1 MKIMKKISLF
11 IFALV
16 SMFAFTFGVS
26 ALDVND
32 EASLREALSKGGDV
46 KLTENI
52 TTSTKRIII
61 DKDVNLDLNGKTLT
75 SLIDVTSNKTLT
87 ISSSVEGGKFVALAN
102 EYSDEEKKDVKT
114 HYAIGADNAKV
125 IVNSGDVSSNDTQY
139 GFYALNGGTITI
151 NGGNHTTGNA
161 VLSGNNTT
169 GAMSFV
175 VNGGTLTTKYGPAIY
190 MAGPIDL
197 TITKGTINGGISL
210 RMGIVNISG
219 GVINAATTSL
229 DSPKEYFF
237 YSGNAW
243 FADALYV
250 YGGTYTTDIKG
261 QTNKLELNITG
272 GTFNVA
278 NGEGSPIAIYD
289 LGKVEQVMNVKV
301 SGAKL
306 TTDATTRTSF
316 DVINLKDLG
325 LVNDASET
333 YTCDKTKCNAG
344 GQTSTSTYGVYSNK
358 HILTTSNGTYTLK
371 PNVKVETDGVKFE
384 SNDAFSTEYT
394 LVVTPKSEDETK
406 AVTTK
411 LTEAYKD
418 NKKVAGLK
426 LISLHEINIVDGNDE
441 VVPMENGKYT
451 ISIPVAEDL
460 RNFKNYKV
468 IYVTE
473 AGEIQ
478 ETIDAKLV
486 NGKVVFTTTHLSTY
500 GVVGYNNVATKN
512 PATNDMNLAL
522 ILASL
527 GLASAGAVLVSRK
540 KLAKANR

>member
-11 IFALV
+11 IFALI

-114 HYAIGADNAKV
+114 YYAIGADNAKV

-139 GFYALNGGTITI
+139 GFYALNGGTIII

-278 NGEGSPIAIYD
+278 NGQGSPIAIYD

-325 LVNDASET
+325 LVKDASET

-344 GQTSTSTYGVYSNK
+344 NQTSTSTYGVYSNK

-371 PNVKVETDGVKFE
+371 PNVKAETDGVKFE
-384 SNDAFSTEYT
+384 SDDAFSTEYT
-394 LVVTPKSEDETK
+394 LVVAPKTEKEVKD
-406 AVTTK
+406 VTTK

-426 LISLHEINIVDGNDE
+426 LISLHEISMYLDNE

-451 ISIPVAEDL
+451 ISIPVAKDL

-468 IYVTE
+468 IYVNE
-473 AGEIQ
+473 AGVIQ

-486 NGKVVFTTTHLSTY
+486 DGKVVFTTTHLSTY
-500 GVVGYNNVATKN
+500 GVIGYNNPTMN
-512 PATNDMNLAL
+512 PETSDNIVTYAVILCASIFAL
-522 ILASL
+522 
-527 GLASAGAVLVSRK
+527 GSAVTLRK
-540 KLAKANR
+540 RYN

>member
-102 EYSDEEKKDVKT
+102 EYSDEEGKDVKT

-278 NGEGSPIAIYD
+278 NGQGSPIAIYD

-371 PNVKVETDGVKFE
+371 PNVKAETDGVKFE

-394 LVVTPKSEDETK
+394 LVVAPKTEKEVKD
-406 AVTTK
+406 VTTK

-500 GVVGYNNVATKN
+500 GVIGYNNPTTNPETSDNIVTYAVILCASIFALGSAVA
-512 PATNDMNLAL
+512 L
-522 ILASL
+522 
-527 GLASAGAVLVSRK
+527 RK
-540 KLAKANR
+540 RYN

>member
-102 EYSDEEKKDVKT
+102 EYSDEEGKDVKT

-229 DSPKEYFF
+229 DSQKEYFF

-278 NGEGSPIAIYD
+278 NGQGSPIAIYD

-371 PNVKVETDGVKFE
+371 PNVKAETDGVKFE

-394 LVVTPKSEDETK
+394 LVVAPKTEKEVKD
-406 AVTTK
+406 VTTK

-500 GVVGYNNVATKN
+500 GVIGYNNPTTNPETSDNIVTYAVILCASIFALGSAVA
-512 PATNDMNLAL
+512 L
-522 ILASL
+522 
-527 GLASAGAVLVSRK
+527 RK
-540 KLAKANR
+540 RYN

>member
-1 MKIMKKISLF
+1 MKKISLF
-11 IFALV
+11 IFALI

-102 EYSDEEKKDVKT
+102 EYSDEEKKDVET
-114 HYAIGADNAKV
+114 VYAVGADNAKV
-125 IVNSGDVSSNDTQY
+125 IVNSGDVSSNDKQY
-139 GFYALNGGTITI
+139 GFYALNDGTITI
-151 NGGNHTTGNA
+151 NGGNHTAGYA

-175 VNGGTLTTKYGPAIY
+175 INGGTLTTKYGPAIY

-219 GVINAATTSL
+219 GVINAATASL

-278 NGEGSPIAIYD
+278 NGQGSPIAIYD

-306 TTDATTRTSF
+306 TTNATTRTSF

-325 LVNDASET
+325 LVKDASET

-344 GQTSTSTYGVYSNK
+344 NQTSTSTYGVYSNK

-371 PNVKVETDGVKFE
+371 PNVKAETDGVKFE
-384 SNDAFSTEYT
+384 SDDAFSTEYT
-394 LVVTPKSEDETK
+394 LVVAPKTEKEVKD
-406 AVTTK
+406 VTTK

-426 LISLHEINIVDGNDE
+426 LISLHEISMYLDNE

-451 ISIPVAEDL
+451 ISIPVAENL

-468 IYVTE
+468 IYVNE
-473 AGEIQ
+473 DGEIQ

-500 GVVGYNNVATKN
+500 GVIGYNNPTMN
-512 PATNDMNLAL
+512 PETSDNIVTYAVILCASIFAL
-522 ILASL
+522 GSVVTL
-527 GLASAGAVLVSRK
+527 RK
-540 KLAKANR
+540 RYN

>member
-102 EYSDEEKKDVKT
+102 EYSDEEGKDVKT

-151 NGGNHTTGNA
+151 NGGNHTTGYA

-237 YSGNAW
+237 YNGNAW

-278 NGEGSPIAIYD
+278 NGQGSPIAIYD

-325 LVNDASET
+325 LVKDASET
-333 YTCDKTKCNAG
+333 YTCDKTKCNVG

-394 LVVTPKSEDETK
+394 LVVTPKTEKEVKD
-406 AVTTK
+406 VTTK

-426 LISLHEINIVDGNDE
+426 LINLYEINIVDGNDV
-441 VVPMENGKYT
+441 VVPMEDGKYT

-468 IYVTE
+468 IYVNE
-473 AGEIQ
+473 DGEIQ

-500 GVVGYNNVATKN
+500 GVIGYNNPTTNPETSDNIVTYAVILCASIFALGSAVA
-512 PATNDMNLAL
+512 L
-522 ILASL
+522 
-527 GLASAGAVLVSRK
+527 RK
-540 KLAKANR
+540 RYN

>member
-11 IFALV
+11 IFALI

-102 EYSDEEKKDVKT
+102 EYSDEEKKDVET
-114 HYAIGADNAKV
+114 VYAIGADNAKV
-125 IVNSGDVSSNDTQY
+125 IVNSGDVSSNDKQY
-139 GFYALNGGTITI
+139 GFYALNGGTIII
-151 NGGNHTTGNA
+151 NGGNHTTGSA

-169 GAMSFV
+169 GAMSFA

-219 GVINAATTSL
+219 GVINATTTSL

-272 GTFNVA
+272 GIFNVA
-278 NGEGSPIAIYD
+278 NGQGSPIAIYD

-325 LVNDASET
+325 LVKDASET

-344 GQTSTSTYGVYSNK
+344 NQTSTSTYGVYSNK

-371 PNVKVETDGVKFE
+371 PNVKAETDGVKFE
-384 SNDAFSTEYT
+384 SDDAFSTEYT
-394 LVVTPKSEDETK
+394 LVVAPKTEKEVKD
-406 AVTTK
+406 VTTK

-426 LISLHEINIVDGNDE
+426 LISLHEISMYLDNE

-451 ISIPVAEDL
+451 ISIPVAKDL

-468 IYVTE
+468 IYVNE

-486 NGKVVFTTTHLSTY
+486 DGKVVFTTTHLSTY
-500 GVVGYNNVATKN
+500 GVIGYNNPTMN
-512 PATNDMNLAL
+512 PETSDNIVTYAVILCASIFAL
-522 ILASL
+522 
-527 GLASAGAVLVSRK
+527 GSAVTLRK
-540 KLAKANR
+540 RYN

>member
-11 IFALV
+11 IFTLI

-102 EYSDEEKKDVKT
+102 EYSDEEGKDVKT

-151 NGGNHTTGNA
+151 NGGNHTTGYA

-175 VNGGTLTTKYGPAIY
+175 INGGTLTTKYGPAIY

-278 NGEGSPIAIYD
+278 NGQGSPIAIYD

-325 LVNDASET
+325 LVKDASET
-333 YTCDKTKCNAG
+333 YTCDKTKCNVG

-371 PNVKVETDGVKFE
+371 PNVKVENDGVKFE

-394 LVVTPKSEDETK
+394 LVVTPKTEKEVKD
-406 AVTTK
+406 VTTK

-426 LISLHEINIVDGNDE
+426 LINLYEINIVDGNDV
-441 VVPMENGKYT
+441 VVPMEDGKYT

-468 IYVTE
+468 IYVNND
-473 AGEIQ
+473 GEIQ

-500 GVVGYNNVATKN
+500 GVIGYNNPTTN
-512 PATNDMNLAL
+512 PETSDNIVTYAVILCASIFAL
-522 ILASL
+522 
-527 GLASAGAVLVSRK
+527 GSAVTLRK
-540 KLAKANR
+540 RYN

>member
-11 IFALV
+11 IFALI

-32 EASLREALSKGGDV
+32 EASLRKALSKGGDV

-114 HYAIGADNAKV
+114 YYAIGADNAKV

-139 GFYALNGGTITI
+139 GFYVLNGGTIII

-278 NGEGSPIAIYD
+278 NGQGSPIAIYD

-325 LVNDASET
+325 LVKDASET

-344 GQTSTSTYGVYSNK
+344 NQTSTSTYGVYSNK

-371 PNVKVETDGVKFE
+371 PNVKAETDGVKFE
-384 SNDAFSTEYT
+384 SDDAFSTEYT
-394 LVVTPKSEDETK
+394 LVVAPKTEKEVKD
-406 AVTTK
+406 VTTK

-426 LISLHEINIVDGNDE
+426 LISLHEISMYLDNE

-451 ISIPVAEDL
+451 ISIPVAKDL

-468 IYVTE
+468 IYVNE

-486 NGKVVFTTTHLSTY
+486 DGKVVFITTHLSTY
-500 GVVGYNNVATKN
+500 GVIGYNNPTMN
-512 PATNDMNLAL
+512 PETSDNIVTYAVILCASIFAL
-522 ILASL
+522 
-527 GLASAGAVLVSRK
+527 GSAVTLRK
-540 KLAKANR
+540 RYN

>member
-102 EYSDEEKKDVKT
+102 EYSDEEGKDVKT

-151 NGGNHTTGNA
+151 NGGNHTTGYA

-175 VNGGTLTTKYGPAIY
+175 INGGTLTTKYGPAIY

-278 NGEGSPIAIYD
+278 NGQGSPIAIYD

-325 LVNDASET
+325 LVKDASET
-333 YTCDKTKCNAG
+333 YTCDKTKCNVG

-426 LISLHEINIVDGNDE
+426 LINLYEINIVDGNDV
-441 VVPMENGKYT
+441 VVPMEDGKYT

-468 IYVTE
+468 IYVNE
-473 AGEIQ
+473 DGEIQ

-500 GVVGYNNVATKN
+500 GVIGYNNPTMNPETSDNIVTYAVILCTSIFALGSAVA
-512 PATNDMNLAL
+512 L
-522 ILASL
+522 
-527 GLASAGAVLVSRK
+527 RK
-540 KLAKANR
+540 RYN

>member
-11 IFALV
+11 IFALI

-102 EYSDEEKKDVKT
+102 EYSDEEKKDVET
-114 HYAIGADNAKV
+114 VYAIGADNAKV
-125 IVNSGDVSSNDTQY
+125 IVNSGDVSSNDKQY
-139 GFYALNGGTITI
+139 GFYALNGGTIII
-151 NGGNHTTGNA
+151 NGGNHTTGSA

-169 GAMSFV
+169 GAMSFA

-210 RMGIVNISG
+210 RMGLVNISG

-278 NGEGSPIAIYD
+278 NGQGSPIAIYD

-306 TTDATTRTSF
+306 TTNATTRTSF

-325 LVNDASET
+325 LVKDASET
-333 YTCDKTKCNAG
+333 YTCDKTKCKAG
-344 GQTSTSTYGVYSNK
+344 TQTSTSTYGVYSNK

-371 PNVKVETDGVKFE
+371 PNVKAETDGVKFE
-384 SNDAFSTEYT
+384 SDDAFSTEYT
-394 LVVTPKSEDETK
+394 LVVAPKTEKEVKD
-406 AVTTK
+406 VTTK

-426 LISLHEINIVDGNDE
+426 LISLHEISMYLDNE

-451 ISIPVAEDL
+451 ISIPVAKDL

-468 IYVTE
+468 IYVNE

-486 NGKVVFTTTHLSTY
+486 DGKVVFTTTHLSTY
-500 GVVGYNNVATKN
+500 GVIGYNNPTMN
-512 PATNDMNLAL
+512 PETSDNIVTYAVILCASIFAL
-522 ILASL
+522 
-527 GLASAGAVLVSRK
+527 GSAVTLRK
-540 KLAKANR
+540 RYN

>member
-1 MKIMKKISLF
+1 MKKISLF
-11 IFALV
+11 IFALI

-32 EASLREALSKGGDV
+32 ETSLREALSKGGDV

-102 EYSDEEKKDVKT
+102 EYSDEEKKDVET
-114 HYAIGADNAKV
+114 GYAIGADNAKV

-151 NGGNHTTGNA
+151 NGGNHTTGYA

-237 YSGNAW
+237 YNGNAW

-278 NGEGSPIAIYD
+278 NGQGSPIAIYD

-325 LVNDASET
+325 LVKDASET
-333 YTCDKTKCNAG
+333 YTCDKTKCNVG

-394 LVVTPKSEDETK
+394 LVVTPKTEKEVKD
-406 AVTTK
+406 VTTK

-451 ISIPVAEDL
+451 ISIPVAENL

-468 IYVTE
+468 IYVNE

-486 NGKVVFTTTHLSTY
+486 DGKVVFTTTHLSTY
-500 GVVGYNNVATKN
+500 GVIGYNNPTMN
-512 PATNDMNLAL
+512 PETSDNIVTYAVILCASIFAL
-522 ILASL
+522 
-527 GLASAGAVLVSRK
+527 GSAVTLRK
-540 KLAKANR
+540 RYN

>member
-102 EYSDEEKKDVKT
+102 EYSDEEGKDVKT

-278 NGEGSPIAIYD
+278 NGQGSPIAIYD

-371 PNVKVETDGVKFE
+371 PNVKAETDGVKFE
-384 SNDAFSTEYT
+384 SADAFSTEYT
-394 LVVTPKSEDETK
+394 LVVAPKTEKEVKD
-406 AVTTK
+406 VTTK

-451 ISIPVAEDL
+451 ISIPVAKDL

-468 IYVTE
+468 IYVNE

-486 NGKVVFTTTHLSTY
+486 DGKVVFTTTHLSTY
-500 GVVGYNNVATKN
+500 GVIGYNNPTTN
-512 PATNDMNLAL
+512 PETSDNIVTYAVILCASIFAL
-522 ILASL
+522 
-527 GLASAGAVLVSRK
+527 GSAVTLRK
-540 KLAKANR
+540 RYN

>member
-1 MKIMKKISLF
+1 MKKISLF
-11 IFALV
+11 IFALI

-102 EYSDEEKKDVKT
+102 EYSDEEKKDVET
-114 HYAIGADNAKV
+114 VYAIGADNAKV
-125 IVNSGDVSSNDTQY
+125 IVNSGDVSSNDKQY
-139 GFYALNGGTITI
+139 GFYALNGGTIII
-151 NGGNHTTGNA
+151 NGGNHTTGSA

-169 GAMSFV
+169 GAMSFA

-278 NGEGSPIAIYD
+278 NGQGSPIAIYD

-306 TTDATTRTSF
+306 TTNATTRTSF

-325 LVNDASET
+325 LVKDASET

-344 GQTSTSTYGVYSNK
+344 NQTSTSTYGVYSNK

-371 PNVKVETDGVKFE
+371 PNVKAETDGVKFE
-384 SNDAFSTEYT
+384 SDDAFSTEYT
-394 LVVTPKSEDETK
+394 LVVAPKTEKEVKD
-406 AVTTK
+406 VTTK

-426 LISLHEINIVDGNDE
+426 LISLHEISMYLDNE

-451 ISIPVAEDL
+451 ISIPVAKDL

-468 IYVTE
+468 IYVNE

-486 NGKVVFTTTHLSTY
+486 DGKVVFTTTHLSTY
-500 GVVGYNNVATKN
+500 GVIGYNNPTMN
-512 PATNDMNLAL
+512 PETSDNIVTYAVILCASIFAL
-522 ILASL
+522 
-527 GLASAGAVLVSRK
+527 GSAVTLRK
-540 KLAKANR
+540 RYN

>member
-11 IFALV
+11 IFALI

-32 EASLREALSKGGDV
+32 EASLREVLSKGGDV

-102 EYSDEEKKDVKT
+102 EYSDEEKKDVET
-114 HYAIGADNAKV
+114 GYAIGADNAKV

-151 NGGNHTTGNA
+151 NGGNHTTGYA

-278 NGEGSPIAIYD
+278 NGQGSPIAIYD

-325 LVNDASET
+325 LVKDASET
-333 YTCDKTKCNAG
+333 YTCDKTKCNVG

-371 PNVKVETDGVKFE
+371 PNVKAETDGVKFE
-384 SNDAFSTEYT
+384 SADAFSTEYT
-394 LVVTPKSEDETK
+394 LVVAPKTEKEVKD
-406 AVTTK
+406 VTTK

-426 LISLHEINIVDGNDE
+426 LISLHEISMYLDNE

-451 ISIPVAEDL
+451 ISIPVAKDL

-468 IYVTE
+468 IYVNE

-486 NGKVVFTTTHLSTY
+486 DGKVVFTTTHLSTY
-500 GVVGYNNVATKN
+500 GVIGYNNPTMN
-512 PATNDMNLAL
+512 PETSDNIVTYAVILCASIFAL
-522 ILASL
+522 
-527 GLASAGAVLVSRK
+527 GSAVTLRK
-540 KLAKANR
+540 RYN

>member
-102 EYSDEEKKDVKT
+102 EYSDEEGKDVKT

-151 NGGNHTTGNA
+151 NGGNHTTGYA

-175 VNGGTLTTKYGPAIY
+175 VNGGTLTTKYGPAIF

-325 LVNDASET
+325 LVKDASET

-406 AVTTK
+406 TVTDK

-426 LISLHEINIVDGNDE
+426 LINLYEINIVDGNDV
-441 VVPMENGKYT
+441 VVPMEDGKYT

-468 IYVTE
+468 IYVNND
-473 AGEIQ
+473 GEIQ

-500 GVVGYNNVATKN
+500 GVIGYNNPTTNPETSDNIVTYAVILCASIFALGSAVA
-512 PATNDMNLAL
+512 L
-522 ILASL
+522 
-527 GLASAGAVLVSRK
+527 RK
-540 KLAKANR
+540 RYN

>member
-1 MKIMKKISLF
+1 
-11 IFALV
+11 
-16 SMFAFTFGVS
+16 
-26 ALDVND
+26 
-32 EASLREALSKGGDV
+32 
-46 KLTENI
+46 
-52 TTSTKRIII
+52 
-61 DKDVNLDLNGKTLT
+61 
-75 SLIDVTSNKTLT
+75 
-87 ISSSVEGGKFVALAN
+87 
-102 EYSDEEKKDVKT
+102 
-114 HYAIGADNAKV
+114 
-125 IVNSGDVSSNDTQY
+125 
-139 GFYALNGGTITI
+139 
-151 NGGNHTTGNA
+151 
-161 VLSGNNTT
+161 
-169 GAMSFV
+169 MSFA

-278 NGEGSPIAIYD
+278 NGQGSPIAIYD

-333 YTCDKTKCNAG
+333 YTCDKTKCKAG
-344 GQTSTSTYGVYSNK
+344 TQTSTSTYGVYSNK

-371 PNVKVETDGVKFE
+371 PNVKAETDGVKFE
-384 SNDAFSTEYT
+384 SDDAFSTEYT
-394 LVVTPKSEDETK
+394 LVVAPKTEKEVKD
-406 AVTTK
+406 VTTK

-426 LISLHEINIVDGNDE
+426 LISLHEISMYLDNE
-441 VVPMENGKYT
+441 VVPMEDGKYT
-451 ISIPVAEDL
+451 ISIPVAKDL

-468 IYVTE
+468 IYVNE

-486 NGKVVFTTTHLSTY
+486 DGKVVFTTTHLSTY
-500 GVVGYNNVATKN
+500 GVIGYNNPTMN
-512 PATNDMNLAL
+512 PETSDNIVTYAVILCASIFAL
-522 ILASL
+522 
-527 GLASAGAVLVSRK
+527 GSAVTLRK
-540 KLAKANR
+540 RYN

>member
-102 EYSDEEKKDVKT
+102 EYSDEEEKDVKT

-278 NGEGSPIAIYD
+278 NGQGSPIAIYD

-371 PNVKVETDGVKFE
+371 PNVKAETDGVKFE
-384 SNDAFSTEYT
+384 SADAFSTEYT
-394 LVVTPKSEDETK
+394 LVVAPKTEKEVKD
-406 AVTTK
+406 VTTK

-451 ISIPVAEDL
+451 ISIPVAKDL

-468 IYVTE
+468 IYVNE

-486 NGKVVFTTTHLSTY
+486 DGKVVFTTTHLSTY
-500 GVVGYNNVATKN
+500 GVIGYNNPTTN
-512 PATNDMNLAL
+512 PETSDNIVTYAVILCASIFAL
-522 ILASL
+522 
-527 GLASAGAVLVSRK
+527 GSAVTLRK
-540 KLAKANR
+540 RYN

>member
-11 IFALV
+11 IFALI

-52 TTSTKRIII
+52 TTYTKRIII

-114 HYAIGADNAKV
+114 YYAIGADNAKV

-139 GFYALNGGTITI
+139 GFYALNGGTIII

-278 NGEGSPIAIYD
+278 NGQGSPIAIYD

-301 SGAKL
+301 SGTKL

-325 LVNDASET
+325 LVKDASET

-344 GQTSTSTYGVYSNK
+344 NQTSTSTYGVYSNK

-371 PNVKVETDGVKFE
+371 PNVKAETDGVKFE
-384 SNDAFSTEYT
+384 SDDAFSTEYT
-394 LVVTPKSEDETK
+394 LVVAPKTEKEVKDV
-406 AVTTK
+406 ATK

-426 LISLHEINIVDGNDE
+426 LISLHEISMYLDNE

-451 ISIPVAEDL
+451 ISIPVAKDL

-468 IYVTE
+468 IYVNE

-486 NGKVVFTTTHLSTY
+486 DGKVVFTTTHLSTY
-500 GVVGYNNVATKN
+500 GVIGYNNPTMN
-512 PATNDMNLAL
+512 PETSDNIVTYAVILCASIFAL
-522 ILASL
+522 
-527 GLASAGAVLVSRK
+527 GSAVTLRK
-540 KLAKANR
+540 RYN

>member
-1 MKIMKKISLF
+1 MKKISLF

-102 EYSDEEKKDVKT
+102 EYSDEEGKDVKT

-139 GFYALNGGTITI
+139 GFYALNGGTIII

-278 NGEGSPIAIYD
+278 NGQGSPIAIYD

-325 LVNDASET
+325 LVKDASET

-344 GQTSTSTYGVYSNK
+344 NQTSTSTYGVYSNK

-371 PNVKVETDGVKFE
+371 PNVKAETDGVKFE
-384 SNDAFSTEYT
+384 SDDAFSTEYT
-394 LVVTPKSEDETK
+394 LVVAPKTEKEVKD
-406 AVTTK
+406 VTTK

-426 LISLHEINIVDGNDE
+426 LISLHEISMYLDNE

-451 ISIPVAEDL
+451 ISIPVAKDL

-468 IYVTE
+468 IYVNE

-486 NGKVVFTTTHLSTY
+486 DGKVVFTTTHLSTY
-500 GVVGYNNVATKN
+500 GVIGYNNPTMN
-512 PATNDMNLAL
+512 PETSDNIVTYAVILCASIFAL
-522 ILASL
+522 
-527 GLASAGAVLVSRK
+527 GSAVTLRK
-540 KLAKANR
+540 RYN

>member
-11 IFALV
+11 VFALV

-473 AGEIQ
+473 AGEIE

-500 GVVGYNNVATKN
+500 GVIGYNNPTTNPETSDNIVTYAVILCASIFALGSAVA
-512 PATNDMNLAL
+512 L
-522 ILASL
+522 
-527 GLASAGAVLVSRK
+527 RK
-540 KLAKANR
+540 RYN

>member
-102 EYSDEEKKDVKT
+102 EYSDEEGKDVKT

-278 NGEGSPIAIYD
+278 NGQGSPIAIYD

-371 PNVKVETDGVKFE
+371 PNVKAETDGVKFE

-394 LVVTPKSEDETK
+394 LVVAPKTEKEVKD
-406 AVTTK
+406 VTTK

-486 NGKVVFTTTHLSTY
+486 DGKVVFTTTHLSTY
-500 GVVGYNNVATKN
+500 GVIGYNNPTTNPETSDNIVTYAVILCTSIFALGSAVA
-512 PATNDMNLAL
+512 L
-522 ILASL
+522 
-527 GLASAGAVLVSRK
+527 RK
-540 KLAKANR
+540 RYN

>member
-1 MKIMKKISLF
+1 MKIMKRISLF

-102 EYSDEEKKDVKT
+102 EYSDEEKKDVET
-114 HYAIGADNAKV
+114 VYAIGADNAKV

-371 PNVKVETDGVKFE
+371 PNVKAETDGVKFE

-394 LVVTPKSEDETK
+394 LVVAPKTEKEVKD
-406 AVTTK
+406 VTTK

-426 LISLHEINIVDGNDE
+426 LINLYEINIVDGNDE

-451 ISIPVAEDL
+451 ISIPVAENL

-468 IYVTE
+468 IYVNE

-486 NGKVVFTTTHLSTY
+486 DGKVVFTTTHLSTY
-500 GVVGYNNVATKN
+500 GVIGYNNPTMNPETSDNIVTYAVILCASIFALGSAVA
-512 PATNDMNLAL
+512 L
-522 ILASL
+522 
-527 GLASAGAVLVSRK
+527 RK
-540 KLAKANR
+540 RYN

>member
-11 IFALV
+11 IFALI

-75 SLIDVTSNKTLT
+75 SLIDVTSNKTLA

-114 HYAIGADNAKV
+114 YYAIGADNAKV

-139 GFYALNGGTITI
+139 GFYALNGGTIII

-278 NGEGSPIAIYD
+278 NGQGSPIAIYD

-325 LVNDASET
+325 LVKDASET

-344 GQTSTSTYGVYSNK
+344 NQTSTSTYGVYSNK

-371 PNVKVETDGVKFE
+371 PNVKAETDGVKFE
-384 SNDAFSTEYT
+384 SDDAFSTEYT
-394 LVVTPKSEDETK
+394 LVVAPKTEKEVKD
-406 AVTTK
+406 VTTK

-426 LISLHEINIVDGNDE
+426 LISLHEISMYLDNE

-451 ISIPVAEDL
+451 ISIPVAKDL

-468 IYVTE
+468 IYVNE

-486 NGKVVFTTTHLSTY
+486 DGKVVFTTTHLSTY
-500 GVVGYNNVATKN
+500 GVIGYNNPTMN
-512 PATNDMNLAL
+512 PETSDNIVTYAVILCASIFAL
-522 ILASL
+522 
-527 GLASAGAVLVSRK
+527 GSAVTLRK
-540 KLAKANR
+540 RYN

>member
-11 IFALV
+11 IFALI

-114 HYAIGADNAKV
+114 YYAIGADNAKV

-139 GFYALNGGTITI
+139 GFYALNGGTIII

-278 NGEGSPIAIYD
+278 NGQGSPIAIYD

-325 LVNDASET
+325 LVKDASET

-344 GQTSTSTYGVYSNK
+344 NQTSTSTYGVYSNK

-371 PNVKVETDGVKFE
+371 PNVKAETDGVKFE
-384 SNDAFSTEYT
+384 SDDAFSTEYT
-394 LVVTPKSEDETK
+394 LVVAPKTEKEVKD
-406 AVTTK
+406 VTTK

-426 LISLHEINIVDGNDE
+426 LISLHEISMYLDNE
-441 VVPMENGKYT
+441 VVPMEDGKYT
-451 ISIPVAEDL
+451 ISIPVAKDL

-468 IYVTE
+468 IYVNE

-486 NGKVVFTTTHLSTY
+486 DGKVVFTTTHLSTY
-500 GVVGYNNVATKN
+500 GVIGYNNPTMN
-512 PATNDMNLAL
+512 PETSDNIVTYAVILCASIFAL
-522 ILASL
+522 
-527 GLASAGAVLVSRK
+527 GSAVTLRK
-540 KLAKANR
+540 RYN

>member
-1 MKIMKKISLF
+1 MKKISLF
-11 IFALV
+11 IFALI

-32 EASLREALSKGGDV
+32 ETSLREALSKGGDV

-102 EYSDEEKKDVKT
+102 EYSDEEKKDVET
-114 HYAIGADNAKV
+114 GYAIGADNAKV

-151 NGGNHTTGNA
+151 NGGNHTTGYA

-278 NGEGSPIAIYD
+278 NGQGSPIAIYD

-325 LVNDASET
+325 LVKDASET
-333 YTCDKTKCNAG
+333 YTCDKTKCNVG

-371 PNVKVETDGVKFE
+371 PNVKAETDGVKFE
-384 SNDAFSTEYT
+384 SADAFSTEYT
-394 LVVTPKSEDETK
+394 LVVAPKTEKEVKD
-406 AVTTK
+406 VTTK

-426 LISLHEINIVDGNDE
+426 LISLHEISMYLDNE

-451 ISIPVAEDL
+451 ISIPVAKDL

-468 IYVTE
+468 IYVNE

-486 NGKVVFTTTHLSTY
+486 DGKVVFTTTHLSTY
-500 GVVGYNNVATKN
+500 GVIGYNNPTMN
-512 PATNDMNLAL
+512 PETSDNIVTYAVILCASIFAL
-522 ILASL
+522 
-527 GLASAGAVLVSRK
+527 GSAVTLRK
-540 KLAKANR
+540 RYN

>member
-500 GVVGYNNVATKN
+500 GVIGYNNPTTNPETSDNIVTYAVILCASIFALGSAVA
-512 PATNDMNLAL
+512 L
-522 ILASL
+522 
-527 GLASAGAVLVSRK
+527 RK
-540 KLAKANR
+540 RYN

>member
-1 MKIMKKISLF
+1 MKIMKRISLF

-26 ALDVND
+26 ALVVND

-371 PNVKVETDGVKFE
+371 PNVKAETDGVKFE

-394 LVVTPKSEDETK
+394 LVVAPKTEKEVKD
-406 AVTTK
+406 VTTK

-426 LISLHEINIVDGNDE
+426 LINLYEINIVDGNDE

-451 ISIPVAEDL
+451 ISIPVAENL

-468 IYVTE
+468 IYVNE

-486 NGKVVFTTTHLSTY
+486 DGKVVFTTTHLSTY
-500 GVVGYNNVATKN
+500 GVIGYNNPTTNPETSDNIVTYAVILCASIFALGSAVA
-512 PATNDMNLAL
+512 L
-522 ILASL
+522 
-527 GLASAGAVLVSRK
+527 RK
-540 KLAKANR
+540 RYN

>member
-306 TTDATTRTSF
+306 TTDATTKTSF

-473 AGEIQ
+473 AGEIE

-500 GVVGYNNVATKN
+500 GVIGYNNPTTNPETSDNIVTYAVILCASIFALGSAVA
-512 PATNDMNLAL
+512 L
-522 ILASL
+522 
-527 GLASAGAVLVSRK
+527 RK
-540 KLAKANR
+540 RYN

>member
-11 IFALV
+11 IFALI

-102 EYSDEEKKDVKT
+102 EYSDEEKKDVET
-114 HYAIGADNAKV
+114 GYAIGADNAKV

-151 NGGNHTTGNA
+151 NGGNHTTGYA

-237 YSGNAW
+237 YNGNAW

-278 NGEGSPIAIYD
+278 NGQGSPIAIYD

-306 TTDATTRTSF
+306 TTDAITRTSF

-325 LVNDASET
+325 LVKDASET
-333 YTCDKTKCNAG
+333 YTCDKTKCNVG

-394 LVVTPKSEDETK
+394 LVVTPKTEKEVKD
-406 AVTTK
+406 VTTK

-426 LISLHEINIVDGNDE
+426 LINLYEINIVDGNDV
-441 VVPMENGKYT
+441 VVPMEDGKYT

-468 IYVTE
+468 IYVNND
-473 AGEIQ
+473 GEIQ

-500 GVVGYNNVATKN
+500 GVIGYNNPTTN
-512 PATNDMNLAL
+512 PETSDNIVTYAVILCASIFAL
-522 ILASL
+522 
-527 GLASAGAVLVSRK
+527 GSAVTLRK
-540 KLAKANR
+540 RYN

>member
-1 MKIMKKISLF
+1 MKKISLF
-11 IFALV
+11 IFALI

-32 EASLREALSKGGDV
+32 ETSLREALSKGGDV

-114 HYAIGADNAKV
+114 GYAIGADNAKV

-151 NGGNHTTGNA
+151 NGGNHTTGYA

-278 NGEGSPIAIYD
+278 NGQGSPIAIYD

-325 LVNDASET
+325 LVKDASET
-333 YTCDKTKCNAG
+333 YTCDKTKCNVG

-371 PNVKVETDGVKFE
+371 PNVKAETDGVKFE
-384 SNDAFSTEYT
+384 SADAFSTEYT
-394 LVVTPKSEDETK
+394 LVVAPKTEKEVKD
-406 AVTTK
+406 VTTK

-426 LISLHEINIVDGNDE
+426 LISLHEISMYLDNE

-451 ISIPVAEDL
+451 ISIPVAKDL

-468 IYVTE
+468 IYVNE

-486 NGKVVFTTTHLSTY
+486 DGKVVFTTTHLSTY
-500 GVVGYNNVATKN
+500 GVIGYNNPTMN
-512 PATNDMNLAL
+512 PETSDNIVTYAVILCASIFAL
-522 ILASL
+522 
-527 GLASAGAVLVSRK
+527 GSAVTLRK
-540 KLAKANR
+540 RYN

>member
-102 EYSDEEKKDVKT
+102 EYSDEEGKDVKT

-151 NGGNHTTGNA
+151 NGGNHTTGYA

-175 VNGGTLTTKYGPAIY
+175 INGGTLTTKYGPAIY

-278 NGEGSPIAIYD
+278 NGQGSPIAIYD

-325 LVNDASET
+325 LVKDASET
-333 YTCDKTKCNAG
+333 YTCDKTKCNVG

-394 LVVTPKSEDETK
+394 LVVTPKTEKEVKD
-406 AVTTK
+406 VTTK

-426 LISLHEINIVDGNDE
+426 LINLYEINIVDGNDV
-441 VVPMENGKYT
+441 VVPMEDGKYT

-468 IYVTE
+468 IYVNND
-473 AGEIQ
+473 GEIQ

-500 GVVGYNNVATKN
+500 GVIGYNNPTTN
-512 PATNDMNLAL
+512 PETSDNIVTYAVILCASIFAL
-522 ILASL
+522 
-527 GLASAGAVLVSRK
+527 GSAVTLRK
-540 KLAKANR
+540 RYN

>member
-11 IFALV
+11 IFTLI

-102 EYSDEEKKDVKT
+102 EYSDEEGKDVKT

-151 NGGNHTTGNA
+151 NGGNHTTGYA

-175 VNGGTLTTKYGPAIY
+175 INGGTLTTKYGPAIY

-278 NGEGSPIAIYD
+278 NGQGSPIAIYD

-325 LVNDASET
+325 LVKDASET
-333 YTCDKTKCNAG
+333 YTCDKTKCNVG

-394 LVVTPKSEDETK
+394 LVVTPKTEKEVKD
-406 AVTTK
+406 VTTK

-426 LISLHEINIVDGNDE
+426 LINLYEINIVDGNDV
-441 VVPMENGKYT
+441 VVPMEDGKYT

-468 IYVTE
+468 IYVNND
-473 AGEIQ
+473 GEIQ

-500 GVVGYNNVATKN
+500 GVIGYNNPTTN
-512 PATNDMNLAL
+512 PETSDNIVTYAVILCASIFAL
-522 ILASL
+522 
-527 GLASAGAVLVSRK
+527 GSAVTLRK
-540 KLAKANR
+540 RYN

>member
-11 IFALV
+11 IFTLI

-102 EYSDEEKKDVKT
+102 EYSDEEKKDVET
-114 HYAIGADNAKV
+114 VYAIGADNAKV
-125 IVNSGDVSSNDTQY
+125 IVNSGDVSSNDKQY
-139 GFYALNGGTITI
+139 GFYALNGGTIII
-151 NGGNHTTGNA
+151 NGGNHTTGSA

-169 GAMSFV
+169 GAMSFA

-278 NGEGSPIAIYD
+278 NGQGSPIAIYD

-325 LVNDASET
+325 LVKDASET

-344 GQTSTSTYGVYSNK
+344 NQTSTSTYGVYSNK

-371 PNVKVETDGVKFE
+371 PNVKAETDGVKFE
-384 SNDAFSTEYT
+384 SDDAFSTEYT
-394 LVVTPKSEDETK
+394 LVVAPKTEKEVKD
-406 AVTTK
+406 VTTK

-426 LISLHEINIVDGNDE
+426 LISLHEISMYLDNE

-451 ISIPVAEDL
+451 ISIPVAKDL

-468 IYVTE
+468 IYVNE

-486 NGKVVFTTTHLSTY
+486 DGKVVFTTTHLSTY
-500 GVVGYNNVATKN
+500 GVIGYNNPTMN
-512 PATNDMNLAL
+512 PETSDNIVTYAVILCASIFAL
-522 ILASL
+522 
-527 GLASAGAVLVSRK
+527 GSAVTLRK
-540 KLAKANR
+540 RYN

>member
-102 EYSDEEKKDVKT
+102 EYSDEEGKDVKT

-151 NGGNHTTGNA
+151 NGGNHTTGYA

-175 VNGGTLTTKYGPAIY
+175 INGGTLTTKYGPAIY

-278 NGEGSPIAIYD
+278 NGQGSPIAIYD

-325 LVNDASET
+325 LVKDASET
-333 YTCDKTKCNAG
+333 YTCDKTKCNVG

-426 LISLHEINIVDGNDE
+426 LINLYEINIVDGNDV
-441 VVPMENGKYT
+441 VVPMEDGKYT

-468 IYVTE
+468 IYVNND
-473 AGEIQ
+473 GEIQ

-500 GVVGYNNVATKN
+500 GVIGYNNPTTN
-512 PATNDMNLAL
+512 PETSDNIVTYAVILCASIFAL
-522 ILASL
+522 
-527 GLASAGAVLVSRK
+527 GSAVTLRK
-540 KLAKANR
+540 RYN

>member
-16 SMFAFTFGVS
+16 SMFALTFGVS

-102 EYSDEEKKDVKT
+102 EYSDEEGKDVKT

-151 NGGNHTTGNA
+151 NGGNHTTGYA

-237 YSGNAW
+237 YNGNAW

-278 NGEGSPIAIYD
+278 NGQGSPIAIYD

-325 LVNDASET
+325 LVKDASET
-333 YTCDKTKCNAG
+333 YTCDKTKCNVG

-394 LVVTPKSEDETK
+394 LVVTPKTEKEVKD
-406 AVTTK
+406 VTTK

-426 LISLHEINIVDGNDE
+426 LINLYEINIVDGNDV
-441 VVPMENGKYT
+441 VVPMEDGKYT

-500 GVVGYNNVATKN
+500 GVIGYNNPTTNPETSDNIVTYAVILCASIFALGSAVA
-512 PATNDMNLAL
+512 L
-522 ILASL
+522 
-527 GLASAGAVLVSRK
+527 RK
-540 KLAKANR
+540 RYN

>member
-1 MKIMKKISLF
+1 MKKISLF

-102 EYSDEEKKDVKT
+102 EYSDEEGKDVKT

-500 GVVGYNNVATKN
+500 GVIGYNNPTTNPETSDNIVTYAVILCASIFALGSAVA
-512 PATNDMNLAL
+512 L
-522 ILASL
+522 
-527 GLASAGAVLVSRK
+527 RK
-540 KLAKANR
+540 RYN

>member
-11 IFALV
+11 IFTLI

-102 EYSDEEKKDVKT
+102 EYSDEEKKDVET
-114 HYAIGADNAKV
+114 VYAVGADNAKV
-125 IVNSGDVSSNDTQY
+125 IVNSGDVSSNDKQY
-139 GFYALNGGTITI
+139 GFYALNGGTIII
-151 NGGNHTTGNA
+151 NGGNHTTGSA

-169 GAMSFV
+169 GAMSFA

-278 NGEGSPIAIYD
+278 NGQGSPIAIYD

-325 LVNDASET
+325 LVKDASET

-344 GQTSTSTYGVYSNK
+344 NQTSTSTYGVYSNK

-371 PNVKVETDGVKFE
+371 PNVKAETDGVKFE
-384 SNDAFSTEYT
+384 SDDAFSTEYT
-394 LVVTPKSEDETK
+394 LVVAPKTEKEVKD
-406 AVTTK
+406 VTTK

-426 LISLHEINIVDGNDE
+426 LISLHEISMYLDNE
-441 VVPMENGKYT
+441 VVPMEDGKYT
-451 ISIPVAEDL
+451 ISIPVAKDL

-468 IYVTE
+468 IYVNE

-486 NGKVVFTTTHLSTY
+486 DGKVVFTTTHLSTY
-500 GVVGYNNVATKN
+500 GVIGYNNPTMN
-512 PATNDMNLAL
+512 PETSDNIVTYAVILCASIFAL
-522 ILASL
+522 
-527 GLASAGAVLVSRK
+527 GSAVTLRK
-540 KLAKANR
+540 RYN

>member
-32 EASLREALSKGGDV
+32 EANLREALSKGGDV

-102 EYSDEEKKDVKT
+102 EYSDEEGKDVKT

-261 QTNKLELNITG
+261 QTNKFELNITG

-278 NGEGSPIAIYD
+278 NGQGSPIAIYD

-333 YTCDKTKCNAG
+333 YTCDKTKCKAG

-371 PNVKVETDGVKFE
+371 PNVKAETDGVKFE

-394 LVVTPKSEDETK
+394 LVVAPKTEKEVKD
-406 AVTTK
+406 VTTK

-500 GVVGYNNVATKN
+500 GVIGYNNPTTNPETSDNIVTYAVILCASIFALGSAVA
-512 PATNDMNLAL
+512 L
-522 ILASL
+522 
-527 GLASAGAVLVSRK
+527 RK
-540 KLAKANR
+540 RYN

>member
-1 MKIMKKISLF
+1 MKKISLF

-102 EYSDEEKKDVKT
+102 EYSDEEGKDVKT

-169 GAMSFV
+169 GAMCFV

-278 NGEGSPIAIYD
+278 NGQGSPIAIYD

-358 HILTTSNGTYTLK
+358 HILITSNGTYTLK

-451 ISIPVAEDL
+451 ISIPVAENL

-468 IYVTE
+468 IYVNE

-486 NGKVVFTTTHLSTY
+486 DGKVVFTTTHLSTY
-500 GVVGYNNVATKN
+500 GVIGYNNPTTNPETSDNIVTYAVILCASIFALGSAVA
-512 PATNDMNLAL
+512 L
-522 ILASL
+522 
-527 GLASAGAVLVSRK
+527 RK
-540 KLAKANR
+540 RYN